1 MKAIY
6 AFQQNPS
13 NPLFTCTAIRVGL
26 KYTLII
32 VELPFPLPY
41 YNVMLTH
48 SPVGSLVSQQL
59 VDPLLQLIA
68 LSLLLLQVVLVLGV
82 PVSDHTQQPLHL

>member
-13 NPLFTCTAIRVGL
+13 NPIFTCTAIGVGL
-26 KYTLII
+26 NYTLI
-32 VELPFPLPY
+32 PYPLPHH
-41 YNVMLTH
+41 NVNLTH
-48 SPVGSLVSQQL
+48 SPVGRLVRQQL

-68 LSLLLLQVVLVLGV
+68 LSLLLLQVVFVLGV